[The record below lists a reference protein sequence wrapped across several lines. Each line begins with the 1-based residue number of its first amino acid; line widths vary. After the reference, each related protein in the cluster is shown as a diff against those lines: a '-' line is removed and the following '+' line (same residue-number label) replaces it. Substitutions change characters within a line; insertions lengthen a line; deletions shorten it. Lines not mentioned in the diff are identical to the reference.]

1 MRRSCALLAVAVFAG
16 GCADMHGLSTHASLR
31 DPAALAADRSLPAT
45 DPAVAAW
52 PRLDWWKQFADPQLD
67 QLIEEA
73 LGGSPT
79 MRVADARVRKAV
91 SVAQSFNAALYPH
104 LDGNASITRQR
115 FPEHGLFPPPIAGST
130 LTQPQLQASLSYEVD
145 FWGRNRAAYESA
157 IGQARAAEVD
167 AFAARLALSVSIA
180 QAYVQLE
187 RAYIQLDIA
196 GRSLK
201 EREHFHALTLE
212 RFNNGFDTRLA
223 VKQAEGALPA
233 SREQIAALQE
243 TTGLV
248 RNQLAALLGQG
259 PDRGLAIARPAAMAL
274 PAAHLPADVPA
285 ELLGRRP
292 DLVAQ
297 RWRIEAAGKDID
309 AAKAR
314 FYPNVNL
321 TAFIGFQSLGLP
333 GFLSLANRTLGAGS
347 ALTLPL
353 FDAGRLRANL
363 AGSNADYDAAVE
375 LYNQTLADA
384 LREVVDQLTSMR
396 SIAEQRRQQ
405 ALAEASAKESYDLA
419 LLRFREGLGNYLEV
433 ITADAQLLAQQSLDV
448 DLRARELGA
457 SINLV
462 RALGGGLDKQF
473 GTGERP

>member
-1 MRRSCALLAVAVFAG
+1 MRRCCALLVAGLLAT
-16 GCADMHGLSTHASLR
+16 GCADMGGLRTQSSPR
-31 DPAALAADRSLPAT
+31 DQSALAAGQSLSGTPLS
-45 DPAVAAW
+45 PSAW
-52 PRLDWWKQFADPQLD
+52 PKADWWKQFSDPQLD

-73 LGGSPT
+73 LAGSPSL
-79 MRVADARVRKAV
+79 RAASARVRKAD
-91 SVAQSFNAALYPH
+91 SVARSLNAALYPH
-104 LDGNASITRQR
+104 VDGNASITRQR

-145 FWGRNRAAYESA
+145 FWGKNRAAYESA

-167 AFAARLALSVSIA
+167 AFAARLALSVNVA

-187 RAYIQLDIA
+187 RAYVQLAIA
-196 GRSLK
+196 QKSLK

-233 SREQIAALQE
+233 SREQIAALEE
-243 TTGLV
+243 TIGLV

-259 PDRGLAIARPAAMAL
+259 PDRGLAITRPAAMTLAAAAL
-274 PAAHLPADVPA
+274 PTNVPA

-297 RWRIEAAGKDID
+297 RWRIESAGKEID

-321 TAFIGFQSLGLP
+321 TAFIGFQSVGLS
-333 GFLSLANRTLGAGS
+333 GFLTAANRALGAGS
-347 ALTLPL
+347 ALTLPI

-363 AGSNADYDAAVE
+363 SGTNADYDAAVE
-375 LYNQTLADA
+375 TYNQAVADA

-396 SIAEQRRQQ
+396 SIAEQRKQQ
-405 ALAEASAKESYDLA
+405 ALAEASAKEAYDLA

-433 ITADAQLLAQQSLDV
+433 ITADAQLLSQQSLDV

-462 RALGGGLDKQF
+462 RALGGGLDKQP
-473 GTGERP
+473 GTGEQP

>member
-1 MRRSCALLAVAVFAG
+1 MRSCCALLVAALLAT
-16 GCADMHGLSTHASLR
+16 GCADMSGLGTQASPR
-31 DPAALAADRSLPAT
+31 DQSALASGQSLSGTPLS
-45 DPAVAAW
+45 PPAW
-52 PRLDWWKQFADPQLD
+52 PKSDWWKQFSDPRLD

-73 LGGSPT
+73 LAGSPT
-79 MRVADARVRKAV
+79 LRIADARVRKAD
-91 SVAQSFNAALYPH
+91 SVAQSLNAALYPH
-104 LDGNASITRQR
+104 IDGNASITRQR

-145 FWGRNRAAYESA
+145 FWGKNRAAYESA

-167 AFAARLALSVSIA
+167 AFAARLALSVNVA
-180 QAYVQLE
+180 QAYVQLG
-187 RAYIQLDIA
+187 RAYLTRHRRA
-196 GRSLK
+196 VPHGARALY
-201 EREHFHALTLE
+201 ALTLE

-233 SREQIAALQE
+233 SREQIAALEE
-243 TTGLV
+243 TIGLV

-274 PAAHLPADVPA
+274 PATVLPTDVPA

-297 RWRIEAAGKDID
+297 RWRIESAGKDVD

-321 TAFIGFQSLGLP
+321 TAFIGFQSVGLP
-333 GFLSLANRTLGAGS
+333 GFLTAANRSLGAGS
-347 ALTLPL
+347 ALTLPI

-363 AGSNADYDAAVE
+363 SGTNADYDAAVE
-375 LYNQTLADA
+375 LYNQTIADA

-396 SIAEQRRQQ
+396 SIAEQRKQQ
-405 ALAEASAKESYDLA
+405 ALAEASAKEAYDLA

-433 ITADAQLLAQQSLDV
+433 ITAEAQLLAQQSLDV

-457 SINLV
+457 SINLA
-462 RALGGGLDKQF
+462 RALGGGLDKRF
-473 GTGERP
+473 GTGEQP